1 MVTHDE
7 AVHQPETSIFYFK
20 FNQERDGEKTPLA
33 NVNIRKAIAKSFQKE
48 DLADVVLANGSV
60 PANYIVPQEFA
71 YDENGTDFRDIS
83 GDHLVYDAEEAKE
96 YWQKGLDEL
105 GVTEVELEILG
116 GDTDL
121 SKKMSEYFK
130 SQLETNLEGLTI
142 KLKEVPFSVRL
153 ELDTNQDYDI
163 QVSGW
168 GPDFQDPISFM
179 DLFVTNG
186 H

>member
-1 MVTHDE
+1 M
-7 AVHQPETSIFYFK
+7 
-20 FNQERDGEKTPLA
+20 
-33 NVNIRKAIAKSFQKE
+33 
-48 DLADVVLANGSV
+48 
-60 PANYIVPQEFA
+60 
-71 YDENGTDFRDIS
+71 
-83 GDHLVYDAEEAKE
+83 
-96 YWQKGLDEL
+96 
-105 GVTEVELEILG
+105 ELEILG

-121 SKKMSEYFK
+121 SKKMNEYFK
-130 SQLETNLEGLTI
+130 SQLESNLEGLKI

-186 H
+186 TNNLMSYSNEEYDALISSQKMSLH